1 MSYVLVIGIIF
12 AALPIIVIEVLAHV
26 VFFGMVRDDD
36 DMGKLL
42 SFAIGL
48 TIFGI
53 LLIAVH
59 YGVKFI

>member
-1 MSYVLVIGIIF
+1 MSYVLVIGIIC

-26 VFFGMVRDDD
+26 IFFGMLKDDD

-48 TIFGI
+48 TLLG
-53 LLIAVH
+53 LVLIAIH
-59 YGVKFI
+59 FGVKFI